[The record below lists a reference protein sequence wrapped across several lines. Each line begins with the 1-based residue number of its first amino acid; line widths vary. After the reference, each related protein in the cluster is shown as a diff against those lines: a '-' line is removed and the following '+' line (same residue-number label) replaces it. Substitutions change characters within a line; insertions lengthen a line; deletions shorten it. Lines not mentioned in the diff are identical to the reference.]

1 LGTQQYP
8 CFSANFFA
16 EFIVTTGRTPRN
28 KALLSRSGLLPGTIF
43 SKETHGEMI
52 RFVVR
57 RLCLRKAD
65 DPSVVNGCAKKS
77 GSIRNNGLSEYLRN
91 VDGQKLCLWEAG
103 DYPVANDGCIKKRFA
118 PVKQLRQMPPCSWRH
133 FIPSRFYRAG
143 KWSMIEKD
151 FLIKGVQGLSRLISQ
166 RKAKMTHGVFLK
178 MS

>member
-43 SKETHGEMI
+43 SKEMHGEMI

-65 DPSVVNGCAKKS
+65 DPSVVNGCANNQAHSGTTDYLYISEMLMVKS
-77 GSIRNNGLSEYLRN
+77 SAFAKQATIRSPMD
-91 VDGQKLCLWEAG
+91 V
-103 DYPVANDGCIKKRFA
+103 
-118 PVKQLRQMPPCSWRH
+118 
-133 FIPSRFYRAG
+133 
-143 KWSMIEKD
+143 
-151 FLIKGVQGLSRLISQ
+151 
-166 RKAKMTHGVFLK
+166 
-178 MS
+178 